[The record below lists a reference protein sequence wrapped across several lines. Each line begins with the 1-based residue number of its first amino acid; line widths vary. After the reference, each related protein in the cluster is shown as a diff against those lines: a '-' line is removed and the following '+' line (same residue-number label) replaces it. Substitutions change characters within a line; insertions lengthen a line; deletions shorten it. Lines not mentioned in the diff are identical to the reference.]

1 MASRTIGRFHSVK
14 AVRKAGYNPASFRP
28 ATVKE
33 IFGPDF
39 KPLMWVG
46 KSAFVI
52 KEVEAEAEAEASA
65 A

>member
-1 MASRTIGRFHSVK
+1 MASRTLGRFHSVK
-14 AVRKAGYNPASFRP
+14 AVRKAGYNPNDFRP

-39 KPLMWVG
+39 KPIMWVG
-46 KSAFVI
+46 RSAFVI
-52 KEVEAEAEAEASA
+52 KEVELEGEASA